1 MELLLWQI
9 VWMRLLLATR
19 HLKSPLTPLAIGSE
33 MNMIQEFLPAKE
45 YVEYKEG
52 AGILAAPSL

>member
-1 MELLLWQI
+1 
-9 VWMRLLLATR
+9 MRLLLATR
-19 HLKSPLTPLAIGSE
+19 HLKSHLIQLAIGSE

-52 AGILAAPSL
+52 AGILAAPFL